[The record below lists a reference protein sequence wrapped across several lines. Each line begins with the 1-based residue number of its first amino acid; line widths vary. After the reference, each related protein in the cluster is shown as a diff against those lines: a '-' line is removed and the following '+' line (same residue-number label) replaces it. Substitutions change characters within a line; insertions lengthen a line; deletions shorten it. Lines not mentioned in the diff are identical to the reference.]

1 MSVNR
6 DGREPLAS
14 VRDRVQASVVGRERE
29 LDLVLAA
36 VAAGRDILLEGPPG
50 TSKST
55 LLRAITREWGIPLV
69 FVEGNADLTP
79 AKLVGHHNPAR
90 VLREDYSPENFVDGP
105 LLEAMR
111 AGGFLY
117 IEEFNRAPED
127 TLNTLLTAMAE
138 RRIAVP
144 RVGEVV
150 AGDTFRVIASMNP
163 YDNIGTTRL
172 STSVHDRLCRL
183 AITYQ
188 DAAAE
193 RGIVALRAPQFGQ
206 ARVDQALADLKP
218 ALYER
223 LVADAVAVTRA
234 TRAHADIRQGS
245 SVRGAIDLTLVAGQL
260 FDLAPERLL
269 VSSGR
274 ADDPAEPAGPAGP
287 VGGTTEWDTVDPST
301 GDPSTGDPS
310 TGPEQFYRETVYDA
324 MVVALSG
331 RIFLD
336 ETVEATPE
344 QVLRQIWEDH
354 FILGPAAATPG

>member
-1 MSVNR
+1 VSTSR
-6 DGREPLAS
+6 HGREPLAS
-14 VRDRVQASVVGRERE
+14 VRDRVKTQVVGRERE
-29 LDLVLAA
+29 LALVLAA

-55 LLRAITREWGIPLV
+55 LLRAITAEWGIPLV

-79 AKLVGHHNPAR
+79 AKLIGHHNPAR
-90 VLREDYSPENFVDGP
+90 VLREDYSQDNFVDGP
-105 LLEAMR
+105 LVEAMR
-111 AGGFLY
+111 TGAFLY

-144 RVGEVV
+144 RAGQVV
-150 AGDTFRVIASMNP
+150 ARDTFRVIASMNP

-193 RGIVALRAPQFGQ
+193 RGIVTLRAPRF
-206 ARVDQALADLKP
+206 DSALPELKP
-218 ALYER
+218 AAYER

-234 TRAHADIRQGS
+234 TRQHEDIRQGS

-260 FDLAPERLL
+260 FDLYPERANALRPVPCPDVL
-269 VSSGR
+269 AGGPDREEEYSERVSPGP
-274 ADDPAEPAGPAGP
+274 ADDTPGQDEAAEQAYR
-287 VGGTTEWDTVDPST
+287 DT
-301 GDPSTGDPS
+301 
-310 TGPEQFYRETVYDA
+310 FYDA

>member
-1 MSVNR
+1 MSDSR
-6 DGREPLAS
+6 G
-14 VRDRVQASVVGRERE
+14 DRIRARVVGRERE
-29 LDLVLAA
+29 LDLLLAA
-36 VAAGRDILLEGPPG
+36 VAAGRDVILEGPPG

-55 LLRAITREWGIPLV
+55 LLRAITAEWGIPLV

-90 VLREDYSPENFVDGP
+90 VLREDYRASNFIDGP
-105 LLEAMR
+105 LLAAMR
-111 AGGFLY
+111 GGGFLY

-138 RRIAVP
+138 RSVTVP
-144 RVGEVV
+144 RVGTVD
-150 AGDTFRVIASMNP
+150 AQPTFRVIASMNP

-188 DAAAE
+188 DEEAE
-193 RGIVALRAPQFGQ
+193 RGIVSLRAP
-206 ARVDQALADLKP
+206 LPDLKP
-218 ALYER
+218 ARYER

-234 TRAHADIRQGS
+234 TRTHEDIRQGS
-245 SVRGAIDLTLVAGQL
+245 SVRGAIDLTLIAGQL
-260 FDLAPERLL
+260 LSP
-269 VSSGR
+269 
-274 ADDPAEPAGPAGP
+274 DD
-287 VGGTTEWDTVDPST
+287 SR
-301 GDPSTGDPS
+301 
-310 TGPEQFYRETVYDA
+310 YREVVYDA

-336 ETVEATPE
+336 ETVEALPE

-354 FILGPAAATPG
+354 FFLQPAAAQPG

>member
-1 MSVNR
+1 MSTGR
-6 DGREPLAS
+6 DGREPLS
-14 VRDRVQASVVGRERE
+14 NVRDRVQASVVGRERE
-29 LDLVLAA
+29 LGLVLAA

-55 LLRAITREWGIPLV
+55 LLRAITAEWGIPLV

-105 LLEAMR
+105 LVEAMR
-111 AGGFLY
+111 EGGFLY

-138 RRIAVP
+138 RRIVVP

-150 AGDTFRVIASMNP
+150 AAPTFRVIASMNP

-183 AITYQ
+183 AVSYQ

-193 RGIVALRAPQFGQ
+193 RGIVALRAPQFDQARVDQ

-218 ALYER
+218 ATYER

-234 TRAHADIRQGS
+234 TRAHEDIRQGS

-260 FDLAPERLL
+260 FELASERGRVSPGTAHDTPE
-269 VSSGR
+269 SG
-274 ADDPAEPAGPAGP
+274 ATGGQHDPAAWGRDDAA
-287 VGGTTEWDTVDPST
+287 
-301 GDPSTGDPS
+301 
-310 TGPEQFYRETVYDA
+310 EQAYRDVIYDA

-336 ETVEATPE
+336 ETVAATPE

-354 FILGPAAATPG
+354 FILGPAAAAPG

>member
-1 MSVNR
+1 MSASR
-6 DGREPLAS
+6 DGREPLS
-14 VRDRVQASVVGRERE
+14 NVRDRVQASVVGRERE
-29 LDLVLAA
+29 LGLVLAA

-55 LLRAITREWGIPLV
+55 LLRSITAEWGIPLV

-105 LLEAMR
+105 LVEAMR
-111 AGGFLY
+111 EGGFLY

-127 TLNTLLTAMAE
+127 TINTLLTAMAE

-150 AGDTFRVIASMNP
+150 ARNTFRVIASMNP

-193 RGIVALRAPQFGQ
+193 RGIVALRAP
-206 ARVDQALADLKP
+206 VPDLKP
-218 ALYER
+218 AVYDR

-234 TRAHADIRQGS
+234 TREHEDIRQGS
-245 SVRGAIDLTLVAGQL
+245 SVRGAIDLTLVAGEL
-260 FDLAPERLL
+260 FLLDSER
-269 VSSGR
+269 GR
-274 ADDPAEPAGPAGP
+274 GSAGWADDTDGGEAGGPASTTGAAGTGDGDQAP
-287 VGGTTEWDTVDPST
+287 VPAREPVSAEETEQRYRDTVD
-301 GDPSTGDPS
+301 
-310 TGPEQFYRETVYDA
+310 DA
-324 MVVALSG
+324 MIVALSG

-354 FILGPAAATPG
+354 FILFPAAAAPG